1 MNQSQRLQATW
12 EENTSYFCLALV
24 LYNYYIN
31 CGWSKHSLKRNY
43 LSSAFVAVWRD
54 LTGFLCLWLYFPFSF
69 SRLISFLFLSSS
81 PFSIPV
87 ISNTTFFFFPSSTWL
102 NQISL
107 KTSREP
113 WAKAALVVI
122 SVCPEGEHC
131 SKCLVPEKQ
140 LTPWKYRGLHQTCPP
155 PTLLSLYLFHGCWFL
170 CYCLLPKICKNMC
183 KHRQRYVPTYL
194 TSLCQTWGGVLWKIS
209 ISAALSS

>member
-87 ISNTTFFFFPSSTWL
+87 ISNRHFFFPSSTWL

-113 WAKAALVVI
+113 WAKAALGVI
-122 SVCPEGEHC
+122 SVCPESEHC

-155 PTLLSLYLFHGCWFL
+155 NTPFLVSFSWMLISMLLS
-170 CYCLLPKICKNMC
+170 PSKDM
-183 KHRQRYVPTYL
+183 QRYV
-194 TSLCQTWGGVLWKIS
+194 QR
-209 ISAALSS
+209 